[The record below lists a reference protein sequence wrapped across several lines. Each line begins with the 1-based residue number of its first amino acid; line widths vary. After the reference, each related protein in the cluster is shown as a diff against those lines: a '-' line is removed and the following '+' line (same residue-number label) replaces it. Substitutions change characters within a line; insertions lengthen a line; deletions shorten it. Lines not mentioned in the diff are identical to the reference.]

1 MRILTVPFL
10 SSAEFLS
17 HFSEKNGDG
26 ALFCRTRTELEPD
39 EQVLLEIS
47 FPGLPNRALVRGS
60 VVTRVAGRGS
70 WVAFDAA
77 DSSTRDFLVGI
88 AQGQLAVTAVER
100 AHDRFPAE
108 LPVAFAL
115 DDGVPAESQTADVSA
130 SGAFIR
136 CAHAEGQ
143 SGPAVGTRVKLT
155 LAAGSDAQPL
165 ELQGEVTRAKADGF
179 AVQFEPRSGEN
190 NRRLR
195 ALLRRASETG
205 RIRFVQAES

>member
-77 DSSTRDFLVGI
+77 DASTRDFLIGI
-88 AQGQLAVTAVER
+88 AQGELAVTAVER

-115 DDGVPAESQTADVSA
+115 GDGAPAESQTADVSA

-136 CAHAEGQ
+136 CDAA
-143 SGPAVGTRVKLT
+143 PAVGTRVKLT

>member
-77 DSSTRDFLVGI
+77 DASTRDFLVGI

-115 DDGVPAESQTADVSA
+115 AGGAASESQTSDVSA

-136 CAHAEGQ
+136 CDAA
-143 SGPAVGTRVKLT
+143 PAVGTRVKLT
-155 LAAGSDAQPL
+155 LAAGGDAQPL